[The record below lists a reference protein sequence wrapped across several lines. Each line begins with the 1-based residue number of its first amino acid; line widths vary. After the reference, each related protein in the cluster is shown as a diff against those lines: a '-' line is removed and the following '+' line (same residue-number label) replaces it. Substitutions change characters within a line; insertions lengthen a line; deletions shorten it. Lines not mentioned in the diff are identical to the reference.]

1 MTQDLLLCFINEN
14 KSHWTIH
21 VLFNCIPI
29 HVLDIPIQLQYL
41 LSVQVVDTR
50 KKQAEYFD
58 SFTLSTESYW
68 TQLKYVHLYNNY
80 YKAHK
85 NTDHFW
91 NLDAD
96 IKMYLHLIGVNGHM

>member
-1 MTQDLLLCFINEN
+1 MKTKATGHYWYTCTR
-14 KSHWTIH
+14 HT
-21 VLFNCIPI
+21 
-29 HVLDIPIQLQYL
+29 QYL